1 MAFLVEPYAAVQNF
15 VEHDCPAGSANC
27 TVMTLTRIHD
37 VDPPSFSVPLF
48 AFNYSFCCDFEDN
61 MMHCQNFSEPEPEP
75 EGPGFRGA
83 WTWRGFNETTGDYE
97 CLDERDFEVSSSE
110 MFRIWL

>member
-1 MAFLVEPYAAVQNF
+1 
-15 VEHDCPAGSANC
+15 
-27 TVMTLTRIHD
+27 
-37 VDPPSFSVPLF
+37 
-48 AFNYSFCCDFEDN
+48 